1 MKKLFLLDGSGYVFR
16 AYYGLPELHDKDGH
30 NVNAIFGFFRML
42 FRLREQKPDYFVIA
56 RDAPVKT
63 VRKEMDENYKAKRI
77 KMPDEFKR
85 QMGMIKELV
94 AQLKIPA
101 EEIPWFEADDIIGTL
116 AKSDT
121 LQASSETQFGIQ
133 IVSSDKDLKQL
144 VSEGKVTMYDAMK
157 NITTTEKS
165 FKEEYWF
172 APPLMVDYL
181 ALVWDSADNIPWVKW
196 IGKKWAMKLIQ
207 ERWDIDTIYKNIDK
221 ISWSLQTKL
230 IEWKDEAY
238 RCKTLTA
245 LMTVPGYE
253 TIDLAPWTMRLD
265 FTEMKKILVDGFGF
279 DSLGKVLDGLKKHYE
294 AGEQLS
300 LF

>member
-1 MKKLFLLDGSGYVFR
+1 MKKLFILDGSGYVFR

-56 RDAPVKT
+56 WDAPVKT
-63 VRKEMDENYKAKRI
+63 VRKEMDENYKANRT

-116 AKSDT
+116 ADSKK
-121 LQASSETQFGIQ
+121 LQDSHESTFGIQ

-144 VSEGKVTMYDAMK
+144 VREGEVTIYDAMK
-157 NITTTEKS
+157 NLTTTEKN
-165 FKEEYWF
+165 FKEEYGF
-172 APPLMVDYL
+172 DPILMIDYL
-181 ALVWDSADNIPWVKW
+181 ALVGDSADNIPGVRW

-207 ERWDIDTIYKNIDK
+207 DRWDIDSIYKNIEK
-221 ISWSLQTKL
+221 ISW
-230 IEWKDEAY
+230 
-238 RCKTLTA
+238 
-245 LMTVPGYE
+245 
-253 TIDLAPWTMRLD
+253 
-265 FTEMKKILVDGFGF
+265 
-279 DSLGKVLDGLKKHYE
+279 
-294 AGEQLS
+294 
-300 LF
+300 